1 MAQSIWGR
9 RWRRAIVPAV
19 RVLIAIPS
27 LALILLMLGEFFLS
41 FLSPQR
47 VRREPR
53 VARWLIVR
61 SWRIWR
67 AIAKR
72 FGGDDRET
80 WLGFF
85 GPLGLLIQLAVWI
98 SGLIVGFM
106 GLHYAFNSE
115 LASGGTGFGDYLYYS
130 AGSFFSAA
138 TNLHAASG
146 ADRVIEIAE
155 AVCGYL
161 VLFGA
166 IGYLPALFQ
175 AYSRREVAVSQLDP
189 RAGSPPSSGT
199 LLFRAAKRGGWG
211 ELDSYLADWENW
223 AAELMETH
231 LSYPLL
237 AFYRSQHVNQNWLS
251 ALVTVLDA
259 SAFAIA
265 VAPERTPAAEVTF
278 AIGRHALADLAHTFR
293 APPREPE
300 HDRLERGGLRAAAPE
315 AGRSGGG
322 GCGSRVASQARRSHR
337 PLRALCRGALTGAR
351 AAAAGVGSRGAHRE
365 LADHRLADPRR
376 AGPALAGRVA
386 VRWTGSRGGSGPR

>member
-1 MAQSIWGR
+1 M
-9 RWRRAIVPAV
+9 RW
-19 RVLIAIPS
+19 LIAIPS

-61 SWRIWR
+61 SWRMWR
-67 AIAKR
+67 AVANR

-85 GPLGLLIQLAVWI
+85 GPLGLLIQLGVWVT
-98 SGLIVGFM
+98 GLVVGFM

-130 AGSFFSAA
+130 TASFFSAA
-138 TNLHAASG
+138 TNLQAASG
-146 ADRVIEIAE
+146 ADRMIEIAE
-155 AVCGYL
+155 AICGYL

-199 LLFRAAKRGGWG
+199 LLYRTAKRAGWV

-265 VAPERTPAAEVTF
+265 IAPERTPAAEVTF

-293 APPREPE
+293 AQSREPDR
-300 HDRLERGGLRAAAPE
+300 DRLTAADFERLRLKLGDAGVEVNDPE
-315 AGRSGGG
+315 
-322 GCGSRVASQARRSHR
+322 SRAKLDELTDLYEPYAEALSQALAL
-337 PLRALCRGALTGAR
+337 PLPVWVRDERTENWRITAWRTRDERAL
-351 AAAAGVGSRGAHRE
+351 H
-365 LADHRLADPRR
+365 
-376 AGPALAGRVA
+376 
-386 VRWTGSRGGSGPR
+386 

>member
-1 MAQSIWGR
+1 
-9 RWRRAIVPAV
+9 
-19 RVLIAIPS
+19 
-27 LALILLMLGEFFLS
+27 MLGEFFLS

-47 VRREPR
+47 VRSEAR

-61 SWRIWR
+61 SWRMWR
-67 AIAKR
+67 AVGRR
-72 FGGDDRET
+72 FGGDECGT
-80 WLGFF
+80 WRGFF
-85 GPLGLLIQLAVWI
+85 GPLGLLIQLGTWV
-98 SGLIVGFM
+98 SGLILGFT
-106 GLHYAFNSE
+106 GLHYAFHSD
-115 LASGGTGFGDYLYYS
+115 LAAGGTGFGDYLFYS

-138 TNLHAASG
+138 TNLNATTG

-189 RAGSPPSSGT
+189 RAGSPPSPGT
-199 LLFRAAKRGGWG
+199 LLFRSAKRGGWA
-211 ELDSYLADWENW
+211 EVDAYLADWENW

-251 ALVTVLDA
+251 ALVTVLDT

-265 VAPERTPAAEVTF
+265 VAPERTPSAEVTF

-293 APPREPE
+293 ASP
-300 HDRLERGGLRAAAPE
+300 RAADAERLSE
-315 AGRSGGG
+315 ADFESLRSKLGG
-322 GCGSRVASQARRSHR
+322 
-337 PLRALCRGALTGAR
+337 
-351 AAAAGVGSRGAHRE
+351 AGVSV
-365 LADHRLADPRR
+365 ADPDSK
-376 AGPALAGRVA
+376 AKLDELTDLYEPYAEALSRSLDLPLPVW
-386 VRWTGSRGGSGPR
+386 VREERTENWRITAWRTRDERTLH

>member
-1 MAQSIWGR
+1 M
-9 RWRRAIVPAV
+9 RW
-19 RVLIAIPS
+19 LLAIPS

-47 VRREPR
+47 VRREAR
-53 VARWLIVR
+53 VARWLTVR
-61 SWRIWR
+61 SWRMWR
-67 AIAKR
+67 AVARR

-85 GPLGLLIQLAVWI
+85 GPLGLLIQLGCWI
-98 SGLIVGFM
+98 SGLILGFT
-106 GLHYAFNSE
+106 GLHYAFDSH
-115 LASGGTGFGDYLYYS
+115 LTAGGTSFGDYLFYS

-138 TNLHAASG
+138 TNLNATAG
-146 ADRVIEIAE
+146 ADRAIEIAE
-155 AVCGYL
+155 AICGYL
-161 VLFGA
+161 VVFGA

-199 LLFRAAKRGGWG
+199 LLYRSAKRGGWA

-251 ALVTVLDA
+251 ALVTVLDT

-293 APPREPE
+293 AQPREPE
-300 HDRLERGGLRAAAPE
+300 ERLSAADFERLRSKLGE
-315 AGRSGGG
+315 AGVEVADPA
-322 GCGSRVASQARRSHR
+322 SRAKLDELTDLYEPYAEALS
-337 PLRALCRGALTGAR
+337 RALELPLPVWVREERTENWRMTAWRTRDA
-351 AAAAGVGSRGAHRE
+351 RE
-365 LADHRLADPRR
+365 LH
-376 AGPALAGRVA
+376 
-386 VRWTGSRGGSGPR
+386 